1 MKNIRKTIESA
12 MREGLTLDEVCQIA
26 SIVAKNIELEQEKE
40 DKVAEARMKLAEA
53 FTDYINLVAGEEAIS
68 VEGAYDVIE
77 SNDELLFELFD
88 CGVSGKEEEA
98 EIEVIKLTEEDFS
111 NMLKRL
117 GF

>member
-26 SIVAKNIELEQEKE
+26 AIVADNIAKEQEKE

-53 FTDYINLVAGEEAIS
+53 FTDYINLVAGEKTIS
-68 VEGAYDVIE
+68 VEDAYEVIE
-77 SNDELLFELFD
+77 MNDELLFELFD
-88 CGVSGKEEEA
+88 YENSNKEEDA
-98 EIEVIKLTEEDFS
+98 KVEVITLAQEDFTD
-111 NMLKRL
+111 MLKRL